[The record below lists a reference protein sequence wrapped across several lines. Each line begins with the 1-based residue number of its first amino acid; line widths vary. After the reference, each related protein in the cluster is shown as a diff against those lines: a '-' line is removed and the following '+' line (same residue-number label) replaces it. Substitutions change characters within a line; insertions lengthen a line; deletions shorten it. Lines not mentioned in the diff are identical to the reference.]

1 MAVDFMVN
9 QLIPKFKKERV
20 DTYRK
25 ILNQFS
31 KMEQANSQNVV
42 LLWQSIVEFHR
53 EKASEVLI

>member
-53 EKASEVLI
+53 EKAS